1 MVAIGSVECFQVRWP
16 GQSDYGGV
24 SGWVRIHDDRGHTG
38 YGEISP
44 MDGGLVTLMFI
55 RQHLREMLIGTDPF
69 DAAVLQERMLHR
81 FVKHGPDGILSS
93 ALAGVDIALWDLK
106 GKLANQP
113 VYRLLG
119 GAWRT
124 RLPFYASVGGPNATR
139 SVSEV
144 MAAVERR
151 LVDKPSL
158 VKLRLESDRTRRD
171 LDLDGD
177 IAKARALRKLVGD
190 SFPLVLDANN
200 GYSFGGAVRVGRV
213 LEELGYRW
221 FEEPLQHY
229 HVQTTGE
236 LARRLDIPVS
246 AGEQT
251 YTVAG
256 FTDLIAAGVRILQPD
271 IIKMGGFTGL
281 QQVQALAQAH
291 GCDVIPHQTQPT
303 IGNTAN
309 LHFAASQLHGWAPCE
324 VNDSSGRQHA
334 LFEALP
340 KLVDGYFELTEVPG
354 LGIEIDEA
362 ALEARVEKLPGD

>member
-1 MVAIGSVECFQVRWP
+1 MIIKDIEIRLCALANPTMADSEMRDGRRSNLEFIVVTINTDAGITASTFGFA
-16 GQSDYGGV
+16 G
-24 SGWVRIHDDRGHTG
+24 RGARMA
-38 YGEISP
+38 GEIAAATLKPFFLGKDPLFRERHWHEYRMADRWWNHVP
-44 MDGGLVTLMFI
+44 MYSYG
-55 RQHLREMLIGTDPF
+55 PF
-69 DAAVLQERMLHR
+69 DILCWVLGAKE
-81 FVKHGPDGILSS
+81 
-93 ALAGVDIALWDLK
+93 AE
-106 GKLANQP
+106 QP
-113 VYRLLG
+113 LYRYL
-119 GAWRT
+119 
-124 RLPFYASVGGPNATR
+124 
-139 SVSEV
+139 
-144 MAAVERR
+144 
-151 LVDKPSL
+151 
-158 VKLRLESDRTRRD
+158 
-171 LDLDGD
+171 
-177 IAKARALRKLVGD
+177 
-190 SFPLVLDANN
+190 
-200 GYSFGGAVRVGRV
+200 GAVRDRVPVYGSSLLLESPEDYARQARSVKDRGWKAYKIHPPGKPDVDEEIHRLCREAVGDDFPLMTDPVAAYTFEQALRVGRS
-213 LEELGYRW
+213 LEKLGYRW

-334 LFEALP
+334 LFKALP
-340 KLVDGYFELTEVPG
+340 KLVDGYFELTEAPG